1 MRTKSAAC
9 ALVHAKLVGSEG
21 FRLAQSVKA
30 VGSDDEMGNVVK
42 LLMLVSMNNH
52 NELVELCA
60 SLAGGD
66 GLTIKLG
73 AKDFKVAFFP
83 EDFEAVEAADVAG
96 HSSFV
101 SGGGRNRGGASGGT
115 GDKEVSS
122 LKGGRLT
129 PFPDRGIPQSGLSA
143 APRLGRPARAS
154 GSSADCATW
163 WSWSPRP
170 DELTVGTSAVPRVVE
185 RVAGSCQPI
194 HVIRRQSWITVHIS
208 ITASPARAPLV
219 ARVAKGIVD

>member
-1 MRTKSAAC
+1 MTRP
-9 ALVHAKLVGSEG
+9 LGSESRVRCWWLAKKKVQHFVFLLIFG
-21 FRLAQSVKA
+21 ISEKVHPFFRKYIAC
-30 VGSDDEMGNVVK
+30 
-42 LLMLVSMNNH
+42 MN
-52 NELVELCA
+52 CCM
-60 SLAGGD
+60 
-66 GLTIKLG
+66 
-73 AKDFKVAFFP
+73 
-83 EDFEAVEAADVAG
+83 
-96 HSSFV
+96 
-101 SGGGRNRGGASGGT
+101 NRCM
-115 GDKEVSS
+115 ECF
-122 LKGGRLT
+122 LT